1 MSDFSSS
8 FTTEAQKLLVAKFWP
23 LKLTKPQPIGFW
35 VPSGFLTLYKDNQ
48 FLSHN
53 EKSFLFVLTDATYF
67 HDDPRA
73 WKEEDM
79 IACENVTEP
88 DNFEYP
94 YELAEPTVCKIFEGL
109 AESFRN
115 SF

>member
-23 LKLTKPQPIGFW
+23 LKLKKPQPIGFL
-35 VPSGFLTLYKDNQ
+35 VPSGFVTLYKDNQ
-48 FLSHN
+48 FLSPN

-67 HDDPRA
+67 HDDPRE
-73 WKEEDM
+73 WKQEDLRE
-79 IACENVTEP
+79 CENQEP
-88 DNFEYP
+88 DTFEYP
-94 YELAEPTVCKIFEGL
+94 YELSNSTVCEIFQGL
-109 AESFRN
+109 AQSFRN